1 MLLGGDLGFLARV
14 VVASLVVI
22 LVPVVG
28 FVVRLKWRRS
38 VARREEIKRLLV
50 LASEESARA
59 ELEAEAHL
67 GYGYDDGHNGYGY
80 SSSFAEV
87 AAEESEP
94 ESVAVAEVEGPV
106 EVNVEAQPAAA
117 VQAPRRLQYQCEV
130 CSSPTTTRCA
140 RCKAVRYCS
149 GKCQIIHW
157 RQGHKDECRP
167 FTFDDQSHEM
177 GSTSPVKLKAKWN
190 EIHNNS
196 FEIGGGH
203 PAKAVETSSGEA
215 SGSSLSNSSDWAE
228 NEGEFLT
235 DEKDT
240 NSKSKLIAPMIS
252 EVSGLTS
259 SGSSIDASASALHNQ
274 RASHSH
280 QPGHF
285 PGKTDNDHA
294 NVGRTKPF
302 PVHSN
307 LVTSG
312 VNSEPTSVDVDT
324 LCESS
329 TSSASSVDG
338 CNESSFS
345 EPSTPSSGFWD
356 GTINLTRSRINGVDD
371 TSHSCCDDAAAHVD
385 LLSSRLSSRCS
396 FESPR
401 SVLPQ
406 KDMTGF
412 CDEKALSDDPHTS
425 LTGEKKP
432 KNGSS
437 SPVKLNKDNSVS
449 SAVSLGRPEHVDF
462 SGSCT
467 RKVLKSGEPGEH
479 VMCKDVKAGSLPS
492 SISEQVNCK
501 VAGRSSISQESK
513 SVEVKSL
520 SSKAST
526 EHLSSNYGTYTVQN
540 VKSVKA
546 DSAHEPP
553 VCSSSCFDH
562 SENAQNSS
570 KPSVWKVVDQIRA
583 SKLTRLAPLGGT
595 GENIGKYYNKGL
607 FPYDLFVKLYNW
619 SKVELLPCGLLN
631 CGNSCYA
638 NVVLQCLAFTPP
650 LTAYFLQGVH
660 SRACKKGDWC
670 FTCEFESLVL
680 KAKDGNSPLSPSRII
695 SQLQNI
701 GSNLGNGREEDAHE
715 FLRYAIDTMQS
726 GCLKE
731 AGIRASGSLEETTLL
746 GLTFGGYLRSKIECM
761 RCGGKSERHEKMMD
775 LTVEIGG
782 DIGTLEEALRQ
793 FTHTEMLDGENKYHC
808 SRCKSYERAKK
819 KLRVLEAPNV
829 LTIALKRFQSG
840 KFGKLNKTIRFPEI
854 LDLAPYMSGTSDKSP
869 IYRLYGVIVHMD
881 IMNAAFSGHYVC
893 YVKNTQNKW
902 FKIDDSMVK
911 AVELERVLTKGAYM
925 LLYARCSPRAPR
937 LIRNALVPRDPRKS
951 RHPDSKPRYNRAR
964 GPWDIHAN
972 DSSNNQTNDEGSCPN
987 YSSFQPFRTI
997 WEEDSSSDKSSSFFS
1012 EVNSCSTD
1020 SSNRDSMCSDDLF
1033 DQMLGIGDMGVY
1045 YGGSSW
1051 RNASDSDTSSS
1062 SSSPSPLYSRH
1073 PLRDLEAYASRYA
1086 EETDDCID
1094 TVVPTIDDRP
1104 RLPGR
1109 TEVEVTGGG
1118 RGSKLCPDS
1127 GKGSTPFLCPDS
1139 TKQCRKLG
1147 SRSCRETGS
1156 SKLGWINF
1164 ENWKPSV
1171 TFRRSMRDRSD

>member
-14 VVASLVVI
+14 VVAFFVVI
-22 LVPVVG
+22 FVPVVG

-50 LASEESARA
+50 LVSEETARA
-59 ELEAEAHL
+59 ELEAEGDF

-80 SSSFAEV
+80 SSSLAEV
-87 AAEESEP
+87 AAEEPVP
-94 ESVAVAEVEGPV
+94 ESVAEVEGPV
-106 EVNVEAQPAAA
+106 EVNVGAQPPAAA
-117 VQAPRRLQYQCEV
+117 VQAPRRLPYQCEV

-157 RQGHKDECRP
+157 RQGHKDECQP
-167 FTFDDQSHEM
+167 FTFDDQSHKM
-177 GSTSPVKLKAKWN
+177 GITSPVKLKAKQN
-190 EIHNNS
+190 EIHKNS
-196 FEIGGGH
+196 FETGVRY
-203 PAKAVETSSGEA
+203 PAKADETSSGEA
-215 SGSSLSNSSDWAE
+215 SDSSLSNSSDWAE
-228 NEGEFLT
+228 NEVDIST
-235 DEKDT
+235 DEKERI
-240 NSKSKLIAPMIS
+240 SKSKLIAPMIS
-252 EVSGLTS
+252 EVSRLTS
-259 SGSSIDASASALHNQ
+259 SGSSIDASASAVHNQ
-274 RASHSH
+274 RTSHGH
-280 QPGHF
+280 QPVHF
-285 PGKTDNDHA
+285 PVKTDGDHA
-294 NVGRTKPF
+294 NVGRTKPS
-302 PVHSN
+302 PEHSN

-312 VNSEPTSVDVDT
+312 VNSEPISVDVDT
-324 LCESS
+324 LCGSS

-338 CNESSFS
+338 CSESSFS
-345 EPSTPSSGFWD
+345 EPSTSSSGFWD
-356 GTINLTRSRINGVDD
+356 GTINRTRSRIDAVDD
-371 TSHSCCDDAAAHVD
+371 TSHSCDAAAHVD
-385 LLSSRLSSRCS
+385 LSSSEFSSPCS

-425 LTGEKKP
+425 PSEEKKP
-432 KNGSS
+432 TNGSS
-437 SPVKLNKDNSVS
+437 SPVKLNKDDLAS
-449 SAVSLGRPEHVDF
+449 SALCLKRPEHVDF
-462 SGSCT
+462 RDFST
-467 RKVLKSGEPGEH
+467 RKVLKSRDPVDH
-479 VMCKDVKAGSLPS
+479 AMSKDVKAGSLPS
-492 SISEQVNCK
+492 LNSEKVNCK
-501 VAGRSSISQESK
+501 VAGQSSIPQESK
-513 SVEVKSL
+513 SVEVKSF

-526 EHLSSNYGTYTVQN
+526 EHLSPNYGTYTVQN

-546 DSAHEPP
+546 DSAHELPA
-553 VCSSSCFDH
+553 CASSCFDH
-562 SENAQNSS
+562 SENARNSS
-570 KPSVWKVVDQIRA
+570 KPSVWKVVDEIRA
-583 SKLTRLAPLGGT
+583 SKLTRLAPLGGM
-595 GENIGKYYNKGL
+595 GENVGKYYNKGL

-619 SKVELLPCGLLN
+619 NKVELLPCGLLN

-650 LTAYFLQGVH
+650 LTAYFLQGLH
-660 SRACKKGDWC
+660 SRACKKRGWC

-680 KAKDGNSPLSPSRII
+680 KAKDGNSPISPSRII

-715 FLRYAIDTMQS
+715 FLRCAIDTMQS
-726 GCLKE
+726 GCLNE
-731 AGIRASGSLEETTLL
+731 AGISASGTLEETTLL

-761 RCGGKSERHEKMMD
+761 RCGGKSERQEKIMD

-793 FTHTEMLDGENKYHC
+793 FTHTETLDGENKYHC
-808 SRCKSYERAKK
+808 SRCKSYEKAKK
-819 KLRVLEAPNV
+819 KLRVLEAPNI

-869 IYRLYGVIVHMD
+869 IYRLYGVIVHLD

-902 FKIDDSMVK
+902 FKIDDSMVN

-937 LIRNALVPRDPRKS
+937 LIRSTLVPRDPRKS
-951 RHPDSKPRYNRAR
+951 RHPDSKPRYHHAR
-964 GPWDIHAN
+964 GPWDIHAD
-972 DSSNNQTNDEGSCPN
+972 DSSNNETNDERACPN

-1020 SSNRDSMCSDDLF
+1020 SSARDSMCSDDLF

-1051 RNASDSDTSSS
+1051 RNASDSETSSS

-1073 PLRDLEAYASRYA
+1073 PLHDLEAYASKYP
-1086 EETDDCID
+1086 EETDECID
-1094 TVVPTIDDRP
+1094 TAVPTVDDRP

-1109 TEVEVTGGG
+1109 TEVEVTGG
-1118 RGSKLCPDS
+1118 RGTTLCPDS
-1127 GKGSTPFLCPDS
+1127 GKESTPFLCPDS
-1139 TKQCRKLG
+1139 TKRCRKLG
-1147 SRSCRETGS
+1147 SSSCRETGS

-1164 ENWKPSV
+1164 ENWKSSV
-1171 TFRRSMRDRSD
+1171 TFRRPTRERSD